1 MGRSPTGRPHL
12 SARYLVLGL
21 VFAVICLA
29 FLIAMAATQL
39 RGTVYADEEE
49 GVIRTYTVPGV
60 RGEIY
65 DRNGK
70 LIVGNATSYDLVYEY
85 GAMPD
90 TRREVNCSLLRV
102 MEALMDTGNGDK
114 LAEDLFVLQGTYP
127 NMKFTSEAKDKSSS
141 CHTA

>member
-1 MGRSPTGRPHL
+1 MRGSPAGRPHL
-12 SARYLVLGL
+12 SARYLALGIL
-21 VFAVICLA
+21 FAAVCLG
-29 FLIAMAATQL
+29 FLIAMAAAQI
-39 RGTVYADEEE
+39 RGPQYTEDEE

-90 TRREVNCSLLRV
+90 TRREVNLALLAV
-102 MEALMDTGNGDK
+102 MDA
-114 LAEDLFVLQGTYP
+114 LAETGT
-127 NMKFTSEAKDKSSS
+127 SSPRIFS
-141 CHTA
+141 RCREPIPI